1 MEDLVK
7 SEVNV
12 KTLKIVD
19 NEESGLVK
27 RVKADFKKLG
37 PRYGKIMKQ
46 LGQKIASMPAAAI
59 AELEKNG
66 RYVFTNLPG
75 EPEVTLDDVEIT
87 AEDIPGWL
95 VANDGD
101 ITVALD
107 ITVTPDLRNEGMARE
122 LVNRIQNI
130 RKAQDFEITDRVRVQ
145 LSDEAEVKEAVEA
158 YRDYIASQV
167 LASAIEIL
175 PAAEICGGQELD
187 IDNLK
192 VTAKVEKC

>member
-1 MEDLVK
+1 
-7 SEVNV
+7 
-12 KTLKIVD
+12 
-19 NEESGLVK
+19 
-27 RVKADFKKLG
+27 
-37 PRYGKIMKQ
+37 MKQ
-46 LGQKIASMPAAAI
+46 LGQQIASMPAAAI

-66 RYVFTNLPG
+66 RYIFTNLPG

-145 LSDEAEVKEAVEA
+145 LSGEAEVKEAVEA

-175 PAAEICGGQELD
+175 PAAEISGGQELD